1 MKKTLFFILFSLFVH
16 ISVSAQPYARFH
28 EGLLKNTQ
36 VKGWILQF
44 LERQQTGLTGHPE
57 AMSYPYNS
65 CLWAGNITR
74 EAEERGSDW
83 WRYEQTAYYTD
94 GLLRLGYLLN
104 DQSLINKG

>member
-1 MKKTLFFILFSLFVH
+1 MKKSLFLLLIVALAPL
-16 ISVSAQPYARFH
+16 SVSAQDYARFH

-74 EAEERGSDW
+74 EA
-83 WRYEQTAYYTD
+83 
-94 GLLRLGYLLN
+94 
-104 DQSLINKG
+104 